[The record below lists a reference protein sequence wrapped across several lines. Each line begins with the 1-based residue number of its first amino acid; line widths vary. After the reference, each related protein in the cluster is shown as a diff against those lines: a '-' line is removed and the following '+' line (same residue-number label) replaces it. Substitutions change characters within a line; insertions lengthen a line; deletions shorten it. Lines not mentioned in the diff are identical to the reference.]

1 MISIRTYVWAIL
13 GSQSQ
18 SRSSIIYNF
27 DTQKQFLSNI
37 EDSIYSSV
45 DIPSS
50 IQRYQNVLKYA
61 SKKLDYVVGFGLY
74 MIPSDL
80 NLKIGILSDYNNNI
94 LLAQPNFSLGTN
106 HNINT
111 KEKRSVEEPTTPTPP
126 IVKRT
131 VTEDLKLSL
140 QHQTLKR

>member
-1 MISIRTYVWAIL
+1 M
-13 GSQSQ
+13 
-18 SRSSIIYNF
+18 
-27 DTQKQFLSNI
+27 
-37 EDSIYSSV
+37 
-45 DIPSS
+45 
-50 IQRYQNVLKYA
+50 KYA

-111 KEKRSVEEPTTPTPP
+111 KEKRSVVIPPPPP

-131 VTEDLKLSL
+131 VTEEPTTPTPSNDEHETNKKTLLWIGIFIFVVYDLFM
-140 QHQTLKR
+140 